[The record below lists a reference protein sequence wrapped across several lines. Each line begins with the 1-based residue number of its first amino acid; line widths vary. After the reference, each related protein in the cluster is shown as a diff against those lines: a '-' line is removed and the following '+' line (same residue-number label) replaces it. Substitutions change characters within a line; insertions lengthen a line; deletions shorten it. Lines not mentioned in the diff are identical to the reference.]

1 MKAGSSTAPTTK
13 PPAFPTVKGLPEP
26 LKLTPMA
33 PPLTKDDGLKNKAQ
47 GLQRPSSLSSRKSVP
62 SPLPRRANLV
72 LPTSED
78 TFSTPPRSIPISQGA
93 SAVRRTIRYVS
104 GILFPGANKGGKGKG
119 VDTQKDVIG
128 RELARLWSVLEE
140 HEQWTS
146 GGLDGVKR
154 VVVIGIHGWFP
165 GSIIRQVLGEPTG
178 TSRKFGNMLASA
190 VEDYADR
197 HGTVL
202 DKLTKIVLEG
212 EGTIERRV
220 NSLYQEYLSHE
231 DWVEDL
237 QNRADAILLATH
249 SQGSIVS
256 R

>member
-165 GSIIRQVLGEPTG
+165 GESLDYNNRAGTDAQGTG
-178 TSRKFGNMLASA
+178 QAPLFDRCLASQREQ
-190 VEDYADR
+190 V
-197 HGTVL
+197 GN
-202 DKLTKIVLEG
+202 LE
-212 EGTIERRV
+212 ICW
-220 NSLYQEYLSHE
+220 LPQ
-231 DWVEDL
+231 
-237 QNRADAILLATH
+237 
-249 SQGSIVS
+249 S
-256 R
+256 RIMLIGMGQC